1 MKRKDRIRDN
11 SRRQSLKG
19 ALLNQLRARQKQAS
33 KKYRGKKKLNNFNA
47 NQSSYK
53 CRQTLGKALKRAVH
67 SLPKDTNKRM
77 MVVQHLAQN
86 LNIIS

>member
-1 MKRKDRIRDN
+1 MKRKARIRDN

-19 ALLNQLRARQKQAS
+19 ALLDQLRARQKQAS
-33 KKYRGKKKLNNFNA
+33 KKYRDKKKLNNLNA
-47 NQSSYK
+47 HQSSYK

-77 MVVQHLAQN
+77 MV
-86 LNIIS
+86 